1 MGDFALKRQALW
13 CEIRFF
19 LILVVAA
26 VMLAGC
32 AAGESNSLFMEGLAY
47 DEADHT
53 WTTNEETF
61 QKLVR
66 IMRQECAFPDTA
78 SGVYLL
84 ATDESVVFLRGVN
97 SVETDGETRVNAYT
111 VFEIGSVT
119 KTFTAAAVLQ
129 LWEQGKLN
137 LDDPLG
143 KYFPEYEKGA
153 EITIRQLLHMQ
164 SGLRREFFPDE
175 ALENDP
181 DLMKKYYTDG
191 FSDEELLTALYD
203 AELGFAPGAKY
214 EYSNVNYTLLAMII
228 EKTTGK
234 SYGEYIREHI
244 FSVCGMDHSYSM
256 EPGGLTSVPEP
267 VPEGTYSFNFD
278 DVFPTGYMTD
288 LRSAR
293 GAGDIYSCA
302 ADLLAFDRALA
313 NGTLLSR
320 ESLDEMFNTESGY
333 GCGWVSVGRREPA
346 YLHSGGTPSYMSH
359 NLYCQTKKYG
369 NLYLIILNPTVR
381 NPSHAENIMKDLLM
395 NY

>member
-1 MGDFALKRQALW
+1 MWHRVQ
-13 CEIRFF
+13 FF

-32 AAGESNSLFMEGLAY
+32 AAGESNMSFMEGLAY
-47 DEADHT
+47 DETDHT

-293 GAGDIYSCA
+293 GAGDIHSCA

-346 YLHSGGTPSYMSH
+346 YLHSGGTPSYISH

>member
-1 MGDFALKRQALW
+1 MWHRVQ
-13 CEIRFF
+13 FF

-32 AAGESNSLFMEGLAY
+32 AAGESNMSFMEGLAY
-47 DEADHT
+47 DETDHT

-346 YLHSGGTPSYMSH
+346 YLHSGGTPSYISH

-381 NPSHAENIMKDLLM
+381 NPSHAESIMKDLLM

>member
-1 MGDFALKRQALW
+1 MRYRVQFL
-13 CEIRFF
+13 

-32 AAGESNSLFMEGLAY
+32 AAGESNMSFMEGLAY
-47 DEADHT
+47 DETDHT
-53 WTTNEETF
+53 WTTNDETF

-137 LDDPLG
+137 LDDPLC

-181 DLMKKYYTDG
+181 ELMKKYYTDG

-203 AELGFAPGAKY
+203 EEPEFAPGAKY

-267 VPEGTYSFNFD
+267 VPEGMYPFDFD
-278 DVFPTGYMTD
+278 DVFPTGYMTN
-288 LRSAR
+288 LRTAR

-313 NGTLLSR
+313 DGTLLSR

-346 YLHSGGTPSYMSH
+346 YLHSGGTPSYISH

-381 NPSHAENIMKDLLM
+381 NPSHAENIMKHLLM

>member
-1 MGDFALKRQALW
+1 MWHRVQ
-13 CEIRFF
+13 FF

-32 AAGESNSLFMEGLAY
+32 TAGESNMSFMEGLAY
-47 DEADHT
+47 DETDHT

-181 DLMKKYYTDG
+181 ELMKKYYTDG

>member
-1 MGDFALKRQALW
+1 MRNRVQFL
-13 CEIRFF
+13 
-19 LILVVAA
+19 LILVVAT

-32 AAGESNSLFMEGLAY
+32 AAGESNMLFMEGLAY
-47 DEADHT
+47 DETDHT
-53 WTTNEETF
+53 WTTNDETF

-137 LDDPLG
+137 LDDPLC

-181 DLMKKYYTDG
+181 ELMKKYYTDG

-203 AELGFAPGAKY
+203 EEPGFAPGAKY

-256 EPGGLTSVPEP
+256 ESGGLTSVPEP

>member
-1 MGDFALKRQALW
+1 MRYRVQFL
-13 CEIRFF
+13 

-32 AAGESNSLFMEGLAY
+32 AAGESNMSFMEGLAY
-47 DEADHT
+47 DETDHT
-53 WTTNEETF
+53 WTTNDETF

-137 LDDPLG
+137 LDDPLC

-164 SGLRREFFPDE
+164 SGLGREFFPDE

-181 DLMKKYYTDG
+181 ELMKKYYTDG

-267 VPEGTYSFNFD
+267 VPEGTYFD

-288 LRSAR
+288 LRTAR

-313 NGTLLSR
+313 DGTLLSR

-346 YLHSGGTPSYMSH
+346 YLHSGGTPSYISH